1 MEPQGELLLSKT
13 PNQSG
18 LGEEVIFAQRSFSA
32 AIVLAIT
39 ASGLD
44 DKEVYLPLKIDGSHW
59 TKIKK
64 GEAHFPLDKLT
75 DFMDLV
81 GNEIPLQWLANRRG
95 KGLVVLES
103 ESQRL
108 LKAANARADEAEKK
122 LAYLSEFVKGKA

>member
-1 MEPQGELLLSKT
+1 MESQGELPITRT
-13 PNQSG
+13 PNQSS

-64 GEAHFPLDKLT
+64 GEAHFPLDKLCE
-75 DFMDLV
+75 FMDLV
-81 GNEIPLQWLANRRG
+81 GNEIPLAWLANRRG

-108 LKAANARADEAEKK
+108 LRLTTEALTKEREKSAMLAD
-122 LAYLSEFVKGKA
+122 LLQGKA